1 LTPLASIANDE
12 EDASRQWGLGSKHHW
27 TGDDST
33 IYRGTSTTYSTIGD
47 VLLTKPQTFVYKRAG
62 KNLVNQELQLCLSYA
77 GSRVRCTF
85 VHAPAWEK
93 GKPETGL
100 PDGLRFLRCTVV
112 KESSTLPNFDR
123 SEEVGGDEPDPEKA
137 YFFRPTPPFE
147 WQYIHKG
154 TSWTWGPTKGDEGW
168 ALPSVEE
175 ADAWHSRPRGDGPNV
190 WSLRLGSILLQCP
203 DFLPRGTNVSVLDT
217 LFRLAWIPNPHRMLR
232 AEASVI
238 AMREI
243 EMESEEGVRV
253 GRPERGSFRVDVL
266 EKVGE
271 PESQL
276 EKEQQH

>member
-1 LTPLASIANDE
+1 M
-12 EDASRQWGLGSKHHW
+12 
-27 TGDDST
+27 ST
-33 IYRGTSTTYSTIGD
+33 
-47 VLLTKPQTFVYKRAG
+47 
-62 KNLVNQELQLCLSYA
+62 ELCLSYA

-93 GKPETGL
+93 GKPETGI

-112 KESSTLPNFDR
+112 KESTTLPNFDK
-123 SEEVGGDEPDPEKA
+123 SEEVGGEDADPEKA

-154 TSWTWGPTKGDEGW
+154 TSWTWGPSKGDEGW

-243 EMESEEGVRV
+243 EMEDGDGVRV
-253 GRPERGSFRVDVL
+253 RRPERGSFRVDIL

-276 EKEQQH
+276 EKVRVKEERALTIRNTY